1 MKFLDSLFSISFY
14 LTPLLYYI
22 VSTTSNKK
30 KEMNSKMYSYSTTY
44 YCFLEH
50 STFLNTFAMFR
61 KFPFF
66 ESCFPHVEEK
76 SASWIFV
83 SKTWS
88 VTNRLVWGS
97 NTKISKLRK
106 EFLYR
111 IHCVG
116 KGWCERCLT
125 MIALSRSWQRI
136 NSDIKF

>member
-1 MKFLDSLFSISFY
+1 MKFLDPLFSISFY

-30 KEMNSKMYSYSTTY
+30 KMNSKMYPYSTTY
-44 YCFLEH
+44 HCFLEH

-61 KFPFF
+61 KFPSF

-83 SKTWS
+83 SRTWS
-88 VTNRLVWGS
+88 VANRLVWGS
-97 NTKISKLRK
+97 KTKISKLKK
-106 EFLYR
+106 ESLYR
-111 IHCVG
+111 IHCFG

-125 MIALSRSWQRI
+125 MIALSRSWKRI
-136 NSDIKF
+136 NSGIKF